1 MRKGKFIRVLE
12 KCELRNEKGVAVQ
25 LQDYASAIKEAVQEA
40 IPDWGVE
47 VYDDHII
54 FDNAGSEGFNLIKEA
69 FAKHHALA
77 NLNLTHITILF
88 CDTDGNPICGRER
101 FYELAAA
108 ENQTFYSISAM
119 PKEFSLFHNIQHSLI
134 RCQISEILN
143 FFL

>member
-69 FAKHHALA
+69 FSKHHALA

-108 ENQTFYSISAM
+108 ENQTLTEEFEAM
-119 PKEFSLFHNIQHSLI
+119 YGPDADEDDYVDW
-134 RCQISEILN
+134 
-143 FFL
+143 

>member
-54 FDNAGSEGFNLIKEA
+54 FDNAGSEGFNLIRG
-69 FAKHHALA
+69 
-77 NLNLTHITILF
+77 
-88 CDTDGNPICGRER
+88 DGYGD
-101 FYELAAA
+101 F
-108 ENQTFYSISAM
+108 QSS
-119 PKEFSLFHNIQHSLI
+119 
-134 RCQISEILN
+134 
-143 FFL
+143 